1 MKKMLTIIIA
11 LSLIGTKAF
20 SQDELEPRYQKDS
33 VVELNTTGLK
43 EKKKI
48 TFSKQ
53 QKKKV
58 KTIRHDAKVK
68 KSAIENNHA
77 LTEEQKNEKLQQ
89 LHKQN
94 HKKLEG
100 ILTPAQ
106 KEEMKKRKNN
116 TPRRGVT
123 NMPNERTAK

>member
-1 MKKMLTIIIA
+1 MKKLFTIIIA
-11 LSLIGTKAF
+11 ISLFSSKAF
-20 SQDELEPRYQKDS
+20 SQDEIEPRYQKDS
-33 VVELNTTGLK
+33 VIELNTTRLK

-48 TFSKQ
+48 ALSKQ
-53 QKKKV
+53 QKIQVKKY
-58 KTIRHDAKVK
+58 KHEAKLK
-68 KSAIENNHA
+68 KSAIQNNQG
-77 LTEEQKNEKLQQ
+77 LTEGQKKEKLKQ
-89 LHKQN
+89 LHKEN
-94 HKKLEG
+94 HKKLEA